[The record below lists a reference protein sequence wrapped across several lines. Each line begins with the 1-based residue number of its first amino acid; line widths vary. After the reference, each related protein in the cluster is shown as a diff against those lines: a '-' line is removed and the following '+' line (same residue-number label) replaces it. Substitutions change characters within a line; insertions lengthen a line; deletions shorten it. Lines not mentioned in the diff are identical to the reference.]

1 MDFKICFKL
10 KINYNFYNPHK
21 PNQIKPK
28 QFGTMPAFKV
38 NGSCMLAHYQTDSL
52 VLHHSPFIYALPIP
66 IDRDQVDKLSIGK
79 GDNLHVW
86 FKDTTKLVLKP
97 MSKQEVAAHHAA
109 HILQLRALQKD
120 HAKKVLLYARMIQ
133 AAARG
138 LVKLEKRLDA
148 EAAAIAGEFYDN
160 FHTVSFE
167 LEGTNNEQHERD
179 GYVTTP
185 DFASVLK
192 MATDLA
198 EVVEP
203 IVLEAEP
210 RPLLYEWTPSVDE

>member
-1 MDFKICFKL
+1 
-10 KINYNFYNPHK
+10 
-21 PNQIKPK
+21 
-28 QFGTMPAFKV
+28 MPAFKV

-52 VLHHSPFIYALPIP
+52 VLHHSPFIYALPTP

-109 HILQLRALQKD
+109 HTLQLRALQKT
-120 HAKKVLLYARMIQ
+120 HARTALLYARMVQ

-138 LVKLEKRLDA
+138 LVRLEQRLDD
-148 EAAAIAGEFYDN
+148 EATAIAGEFYDN

-167 LEGTNNEQHERD
+167 LEGANNEQQDRD
-179 GYVTTP
+179 GCVTTP

-198 EVVEP
+198 EAVEP

>member
-1 MDFKICFKL
+1 MDFKICFKI
-10 KINYNFYNPHK
+10 KINYNFYNPT
-21 PNQIKPK
+21 NQLKSNK
-28 QFGTMPAFKV
+28 TKLAHNKMPAFKV

-52 VLHHSPFIYALPIP
+52 VLHHSPFIYALPTP
-66 IDRDQVDKLSIGK
+66 IDRDQVEKLSIGK

-86 FKDTTKLVLKP
+86 FKDKTKLVLQP

-138 LVKLEKRLDA
+138 LVKLEKRLDT
-148 EAAAIAGEFYDN
+148 EAAAIAGESYDN

-198 EVVEP
+198 EAV
-203 IVLEAEP
+203 
-210 RPLLYEWTPSVDE
+210 